1 MANFVLVDQ
10 GGNAVKSAS
19 ILLEVL
25 EVAYLASVPQHI
37 IVDLFNLWVV
47 VVGSGFS
54 LYPPHIRTA
63 PNCNRIPHA
72 NFHLRSSRL
81 CARIL

>member
-1 MANFVLVDQ
+1 MLVDQ

-47 VVGSGFS
+47 VGGSRFCSVPTYLPG
-54 LYPPHIRTA
+54 LLVLP
-63 PNCNRIPHA
+63 
-72 NFHLRSSRL
+72 
-81 CARIL
+81 